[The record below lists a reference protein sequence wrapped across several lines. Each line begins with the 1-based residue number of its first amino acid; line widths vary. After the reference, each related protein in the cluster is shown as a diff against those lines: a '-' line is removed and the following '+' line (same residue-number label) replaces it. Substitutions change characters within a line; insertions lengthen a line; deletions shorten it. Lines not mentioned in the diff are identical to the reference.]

1 MPEIPGQNIPNP
13 IANFNE
19 PLQVPKDRPIKTRQ
33 TKEVVLGDATQQ
45 PFSAETELLGGFSG
59 FGGKASPYLTQYLPK
74 EKPTYATREVYKAA
88 FEKENTIVSGVADR
102 INGTAF
108 SNTIDPNF
116 NSANYVYNN
125 IRDTKYATYF
135 ERFLSVNNEEDAI
148 KLQQRID
155 REEQNNEIIES
166 SGWKGWGASLIAGI
180 VDPINFIP
188 VFNTASKSVR
198 IGKLLTGA
206 SKTAIAGAGGVALTE
221 GILQAQQETRT
232 AQESVVNIA
241 GGAVLGGILGGAGA
255 LLSKRK
261 FNSIT
266 KKLEQDIGDGEAKIK
281 INPEAQ
287 KVEMLG
293 EGGSVGAAKVESELP
308 PLQKYYQDVYVKQE
322 LEANRAP
329 LPYNEFAI
337 KAEGLA
343 PVLGGETATKIVKT
357 IGEIPFV
364 GKTTQK
370 LIKSVAKL
378 DRISPNLRIL
388 NAEYS
393 SKAKEVLQK
402 LTTTGMSTFK
412 NELGI
417 ANQQSVW
424 ISRKQLVAPLENEA
438 LPAVNKFYKD
448 YIDRVKKEGGE
459 PKKRIDF
466 EKEITRAM
474 NYEDSSEIPEV
485 IQSAQIYRKTTLD
498 FLSGKAENQGILKL
512 KKFDIGKSYFP
523 QNWNKTQVIANEA
536 KLADILSN
544 KIKNTIIPN
553 IKNLFNKKERDVL
566 SEINDLSAQE
576 IELQDYLDKFKKE
589 ADVKLTDKELAIL
602 DKFKEAKKIIRTV
615 KPKSLLQ
622 WIKETGGIYDY
633 GGELKA
639 MGITS
644 RTNPGLLRKN
654 LTRQSGQDDV
664 ALRAWEAGYFVGQER
679 PTVNDLLDLIDREA
693 GGEKVY
699 SEFELDK
706 FAEIDYAGNVFEEIE
721 IMGYDIKNIEANS
734 KKKTTKELLSKE
746 VSKEVSKS
754 NILLDSINPTGSVF
768 SEYNPKERATAN
780 LANNITTLDKTM
792 RVDPNKIIT
801 IYRGA
806 PEKQGK
812 IVAGDFITTN
822 FQLAKDYAGDGIVLK
837 KEVKASEILDDI
849 EDPLMEEYIYR
860 PEIMNIIEKEGEQ
873 LSNDINV
880 KKLLIEK
887 ELELIKSKKS
897 RLSNRFEDDKQIF
910 RATFE
915 DVGDIQDYTD
925 EVVDSI
931 LANLKKEKYG
941 NTYSDF
947 TIAERGPLKRR
958 ALDFLEYDEIADFLN
973 NDATE
978 VVKNY
983 ARIMSTD
990 IELAKAF
997 DNDLTLQNSLDD
1009 IADEYS
1015 KATKEAKTPEERI
1028 KISKE
1033 KKRIIADVEAIRD
1046 ILRGNYG
1053 NPEDPDSIITR
1064 TFQSARKL
1072 NFLQK
1077 MGGVVIS
1084 SISDMA
1090 NPIAIHG
1097 FKRWTPALQNLI
1109 TNIQGIKLN
1118 VAEAKLAGN
1127 IIEKTTLGRMS
1138 SMAEIGDPFHSGRSS
1153 FERLLDNGVK
1163 LMSKINLMPLWNDAN
1178 KSFSS
1183 VITQQRIINESINW
1197 TNKTIKE
1204 NDRTYLSFLGIGENE
1219 ANIINEQIN
1228 KFGYK
1233 DGNLWVANTKDWDDY
1248 GAVFNFRNA
1257 LNTDVERTI
1266 VSLGAGDIPLFM
1278 NKEIGK
1284 TIGQFKSFAFASTQQ
1299 VLIARLQQK
1308 DMAALSGFI
1317 SAISLGMLTYYLKTI
1332 GAGKEPSQDIN
1343 KWIVEGIDRSG
1354 YLGILM
1360 EVNNISEKVTGGK
1373 VGINA
1378 LIDGEVMS
1386 RYASRNITSTLLGP
1400 TLGQVQDATS
1410 ISSAI
1415 SKGEITET
1423 DVKDFRQF
1431 LPYQNL
1437 FYLRSIFDE
1446 MEDSL
1451 KETVANK

>member
-1 MPEIPGQNIPNP
+1 MPEIPGQTTQNP
-13 IANFNE
+13 IVNFNE
-19 PLQVPKDRPIKTRQ
+19 PLQVPKDRPIKTKQ
-33 TKEVVLGDATQQ
+33 TKEIVLGDATQQ
-45 PFSAETELLGGFSG
+45 PFSAETELLGGFGG
-59 FGGKASPYLTQYLPK
+59 FNGKASPYLTRYLPK

-88 FEKENTIVSGVADR
+88 FEKENTVVSGVADT

-108 SNTIDPNF
+108 SNTVNPDF
-116 NSANYVYNN
+116 NSANYVYDN
-125 IRDTKYATYF
+125 IRDTKYETYF

-166 SGWKGWGASLIAGI
+166 SGWRGWTASLIAGI
-180 VDPINFIP
+180 ADPINFIP

-198 IGKLLTGA
+198 IGKILSGA

-232 AQESVVNIA
+232 AEESAVNIA

-261 FNSIT
+261 FNSIS
-266 KKLEQDIGDGEAKIK
+266 KKFEQDIGNKEPEIK

-287 KVEMLG
+287 KVENK
-293 EGGSVGAAKVESELP
+293 SIGAAQVKDTD
-308 PLQKYYQDVYVKQE
+308 PLKMFYNETYIKDEVM
-322 LEANRAP
+322 AGRTP
-329 LPYNEFAI
+329 LSFEEFAI

-343 PVLGGETATKIVKT
+343 PVLGGETATNLIEA
-357 IGEIPFV
+357 IGRTPVI

-370 LIKSVAKL
+370 FIKSIAKL

-402 LTTTGMSTFK
+402 LTTTGMTTFK

-424 ISRKQLVAPLENEA
+424 ISRKQLVAPLENEG
-438 LPAVNKFYKD
+438 LPAVNKLYKD

-459 PKKRIDF
+459 VKKRIEF
-466 EKEITRAM
+466 EKEIVRAM
-474 NYEDSSEIPEV
+474 NYGDISNIPEV
-485 IQSAQIYRKTTLD
+485 VKSAQIYRNTTLD
-498 FLSGKAENQGILKL
+498 PLSKKAVEQGILKL

-523 QNWNKTQVIANEA
+523 QSWNKTQVIANEG
-536 KLADILSN
+536 KLANILSN
-544 KIKNTIIPN
+544 KIKNTIIPS
-553 IKNLFNKKERDVL
+553 IKNSFKKKERDVL
-566 SEINDLSAQE
+566 SEINDLSAQQV
-576 IELQDYLDKFKKE
+576 ELEDYLNKFVE
-589 ADVKLTDKELAIL
+589 EVDVKLTDKELQIL
-602 DKFKEAKKIIRTV
+602 DRFKEAKRIIRTV

-639 MGITS
+639 MGITN

-654 LTRQSGQDDV
+654 RTRESGQDDV
-664 ALRAWEAGYFVGQER
+664 ALRAWEAGYFIGEER

-699 SEFELDK
+699 SQFELDK
-706 FAEIDYAGNVFEEIE
+706 LDEINYANNVFEEID

-746 VSKEVSKS
+746 VSE
-754 NILLDSINPTGSVF
+754 
-768 SEYNPKERATAN
+768 EPK
-780 LANNITTLDKTM
+780 L
-792 RVDPNKIIT
+792 
-801 IYRGA
+801 
-806 PEKQGK
+806 
-812 IVAGDFITTN
+812 
-822 FQLAKDYAGDGIVLK
+822 
-837 KEVKASEILDDI
+837 
-849 EDPLMEEYIYR
+849 
-860 PEIMNIIEKEGEQ
+860 
-873 LSNDINV
+873 LSNDIKV

-887 ELELIKSKKS
+887 ELELIKSKRS
-897 RLSNRFEDDKQIF
+897 RLNERLKEEKIAFNSRFEEIN
-910 RATFE
+910 
-915 DVGDIQDYTD
+915 DIADYTD

-947 TIAERGPLKRR
+947 TVAERGPLKRR

-1028 KISKE
+1028 KIGKE
-1033 KKRIIADVEAIRD
+1033 KNRVIADVEAIRD

-1084 SISDMA
+1084 SMSDVA

-1097 FKRWTPALQNLI
+1097 FKRWAPALQSLI

-1178 KSFSS
+1178 KSFAG
-1183 VITQQRIINESINW
+1183 VISQQRIINESINW
-1197 TNKTIKE
+1197 SKQAIKQ
-1204 NDRTYLSFLGIGENE
+1204 NDRTYLSFLGIGEDE
-1219 ANIINEQIN
+1219 AKIINEQIN

-1233 DGNLWVANTKDWDDY
+1233 DGDLWVANTKNWDDAE
-1248 GAVFNFRNA
+1248 AVFNFRNA
-1257 LNTDVERTI
+1257 LNTDIERTI

-1278 NKEIGK
+1278 NTEVGK

-1332 GAGKEPSQDIN
+1332 GAGRELSQDPN
-1343 KWIVEGIDRSG
+1343 KWIIEGLDRSG

-1373 VGINA
+1373 VGVNA

-1386 RYASRNITSTLLGP
+1386 RYASRNITSTLIGP
-1400 TLGQVQDATS
+1400 TAGQVSDATS
-1410 ISSAI
+1410 ISAAI
-1415 SKGEITET
+1415 FKGEITEA

-1451 KETVANK
+1451 KETIANK

>member
-1 MPEIPGQNIPNP
+1 MPEIPGQNIPNT
-13 IANFNE
+13 IANFDE
-19 PLQVPKDRPIKTRQ
+19 PLQVPKDRPVKTRQ

-59 FGGKASPYLTQYLPK
+59 KLGAVNNEGASPYLTQYLPK

-88 FEKENTIVSGVADR
+88 FEKENTIVSGVADT

-148 KLQQRID
+148 KLQKRID

-232 AQESVVNIA
+232 AEESAVNIA

-266 KKLEQDIGDGEAKIK
+266 KKLEQDIGNKEPEIK
-281 INPEAQ
+281 INPETQ
-287 KVEMLG
+287 KVVN
-293 EGGSVGAAKVESELP
+293 GGSVGAAKVENNILEKLYYDIYTNKNTISPYDELKLLSSEELKAKLKEKNLLSVLDAT
-308 PLQKYYQDVYVKQE
+308 PLSLQE
-322 LEANRAP
+322 
-329 LPYNEFAI
+329 FKI
-337 KAEGLA
+337 KAEGLSSII
-343 PVLGGETATKIVKT
+343 GGKTATKLTDSLSKIPIV
-357 IGEIPFV
+357 GSA
-364 GKTTQK
+364 TQK
-370 LIKSVAKL
+370 FVKLIAKL

-438 LPAVNKFYKD
+438 LPAVNKLYKE

-466 EKEITRAM
+466 EKEIVRAM
-474 NYEDSSEIPEV
+474 NYEDSSNIPEV
-485 IQSAQIYRKTTLD
+485 VKSAQIYRKTTLD
-498 FLSGKAENQGILKL
+498 PLSDKAVEQGILKL
-512 KKFDIGKSYFP
+512 KKFDTGRSYFP

-544 KIKNTIIPN
+544 KIKNTIIPS
-553 IKNLFNKKERDVL
+553 IKNSFNKKERDVL
-566 SEINDLSAQE
+566 SEINDLSAQQA
-576 IELQDYLDKFKKE
+576 ELQDYLDKFKKE

-633 GGELKA
+633 GGELRA
-639 MGITS
+639 MGIKS

-654 LTRQSGQDDV
+654 LTRQSGQDYV

-693 GGEKVY
+693 SGEKVY

-706 FAEIDYAGNVFEEIE
+706 MAKIDYAGNVFEEIE

-746 VSKEVSKS
+746 VSKE
-754 NILLDSINPTGSVF
+754 G
-768 SEYNPKERATAN
+768 
-780 LANNITTLDKTM
+780 
-792 RVDPNKIIT
+792 
-801 IYRGA
+801 G
-806 PEKQGK
+806 
-812 IVAGDFITTN
+812 
-822 FQLAKDYAGDGIVLK
+822 
-837 KEVKASEILDDI
+837 
-849 EDPLMEEYIYR
+849 
-860 PEIMNIIEKEGEQ
+860 Q

-887 ELELIKSKKS
+887 EIGLIKAKKT
-897 RLSNRFEDDKQIF
+897 RLSNRLEDDKQIF

-915 DVGDIQDYTD
+915 DVGNIQDYTD

-1077 MGGVVIS
+1077 MGGIVIS
-1084 SISDMA
+1084 SISDIA

-1197 TNKTIKE
+1197 SNKTIKE

-1219 ANIINEQIN
+1219 AKRINEQIN

-1332 GAGKEPSQDIN
+1332 GAGKEPSQDPN
-1343 KWIVEGIDRSG
+1343 KWIVEGLDRSG

-1360 EVNNISEKVTGGK
+1360 EVNNISERATGGK

-1378 LIDGEVMS
+1378 LIDGEIMS

-1415 SKGEITET
+1415 SKGEITGT

-1451 KETVANK
+1451 KETIANK

>member
-1 MPEIPGQNIPNP
+1 
-13 IANFNE
+13 
-19 PLQVPKDRPIKTRQ
+19 
-33 TKEVVLGDATQQ
+33 
-45 PFSAETELLGGFSG
+45 
-59 FGGKASPYLTQYLPK
+59 
-74 EKPTYATREVYKAA
+74 
-88 FEKENTIVSGVADR
+88 
-102 INGTAF
+102 
-108 SNTIDPNF
+108 
-116 NSANYVYNN
+116 
-125 IRDTKYATYF
+125 
-135 ERFLSVNNEEDAI
+135 
-148 KLQQRID
+148 
-155 REEQNNEIIES
+155 
-166 SGWKGWGASLIAGI
+166 
-180 VDPINFIP
+180 
-188 VFNTASKSVR
+188 
-198 IGKLLTGA
+198 
-206 SKTAIAGAGGVALTE
+206 
-221 GILQAQQETRT
+221 
-232 AQESVVNIA
+232 
-241 GGAVLGGILGGAGA
+241 
-255 LLSKRK
+255 
-261 FNSIT
+261 
-266 KKLEQDIGDGEAKIK
+266 
-281 INPEAQ
+281 
-287 KVEMLG
+287 
-293 EGGSVGAAKVESELP
+293 GGSVGAAKVESEL
-308 PLQKYYQDVYVKQE
+308 QKYYQDVYLKQE
-322 LEANRAP
+322 LEANRTP
-329 LPYNEFAI
+329 LPYNEFSI

-343 PVLGGETATKIVKT
+343 PVFGGKTATKIVKT
-357 IGEIPFV
+357 IGEIPFI

-370 LIKSVAKL
+370 LIKSIAKL

-466 EKEITRAM
+466 EKEIVRAM
-474 NYEDSSEIPEV
+474 NYGDSSEIPEV
-485 IQSAQIYRKTTLD
+485 VKSAQIYRSTALD
-498 FLSGKAENQGILKL
+498 PLSNMAVEQGILKL
-512 KKFDIGKSYFP
+512 KQFDIGKSYFP

-544 KIKNTIIPN
+544 KIKNTIIPS
-553 IKNLFNKKERDVL
+553 IKNSFNKKERDVL
-566 SEINDLSAQE
+566 SEINDLSAQQA
-576 IELQDYLDKFKKE
+576 ELQDYLDKFKKE
-589 ADVKLTDKELAIL
+589 VDVKLTDKELAIL

-654 LTRQSGQDDV
+654 LTKQSGQDYV
-664 ALRAWEAGYFVGQER
+664 ALRAWEAGYFVGEER

-746 VSKEVSKS
+746 VSKE
-754 NILLDSINPTGSVF
+754 G
-768 SEYNPKERATAN
+768 
-780 LANNITTLDKTM
+780 
-792 RVDPNKIIT
+792 
-801 IYRGA
+801 G
-806 PEKQGK
+806 
-812 IVAGDFITTN
+812 
-822 FQLAKDYAGDGIVLK
+822 
-837 KEVKASEILDDI
+837 
-849 EDPLMEEYIYR
+849 
-860 PEIMNIIEKEGEQ
+860 Q

-887 ELELIKSKKS
+887 EIGLIKAKKT

-947 TIAERGPLKRR
+947 TIAKRGPLKRR

-1097 FKRWTPALQNLI
+1097 FKRWAPALQNLI

-1197 TNKTIKE
+1197 SNKTIKE
-1204 NDRTYLSFLGIGENE
+1204 NDRTYLSFLGIGEDE
-1219 ANIINEQIN
+1219 ARIINKQIN

-1248 GAVFNFRNA
+1248 KAVFNFRNA

-1278 NKEIGK
+1278 NREVGK

-1332 GAGKEPSQDIN
+1332 GAGKEPSQDPN
-1343 KWIVEGIDRSG
+1343 KWIVEGLDRSG

-1423 DVKDFRQF
+1423 DIKDFRQF

-1451 KETVANK
+1451 KETIANK

>member
-1 MPEIPGQNIPNP
+1 MPEIPEQQNAKEPVINNSNNYKNFLPATP
-13 IANFNE
+13 DRFAGINFNE
-19 PLQVPKDRPIKTRQ
+19 PLQVPKDRPIKTKQ
-33 TKEVVLGDATQQ
+33 TKQIVLGDATQR
-45 PFSAETELLGGFSG
+45 PFSAETELLGGF
-59 FGGKASPYLTQYLPK
+59 GGKLGAVNNEGASPYLTQYLPK
-74 EKPTYATREVYKAA
+74 EKPTYATREVYRAA
-88 FEKENTIVSGVADR
+88 FEKENTVVSGVADT

-125 IRDTKYATYF
+125 IRNTKYETYF

-166 SGWKGWGASLIAGI
+166 SGWRGWIASLIAGI
-180 VDPINFIP
+180 ADPINFIP
-188 VFNTASKSVR
+188 VFNTASKSVK
-198 IGKLLTGA
+198 IGKILSGA
-206 SKTAIAGAGGVALTE
+206 SKTAVAGAGGVALTE

-232 AQESVVNIA
+232 MQESAVNIA

-261 FNSIT
+261 FNLIS
-266 KKLEQDIGDGEAKIK
+266 KKFEQDIGNKEPEIK
-281 INPEAQ
+281 INPETQ
-287 KVEMLG
+287 KVENK
-293 EGGSVGAAKVESELP
+293 SIGAAQVKDTD
-308 PLQKYYQDVYVKQE
+308 PLKIF
-322 LEANRAP
+322 
-329 LPYNEFAI
+329 YNETYITDEIMAGRIPLSFEEFSI

-343 PVLGGETATKIVKT
+343 PVLGGKTATNLIEA
-357 IGEIPFV
+357 IGQTPVI

-370 LIKSVAKL
+370 FIKSIAKL

-388 NAEYS
+388 KAEYS

-402 LTTTGMSTFK
+402 LTTTGMTTFK

-424 ISRKQLVAPLENEA
+424 ISRKQLVAPLENEG
-438 LPAVNKFYKD
+438 LPAVNKLYKD
-448 YIDRVKKEGGE
+448 YIDYINRVKKEDNNNQPLAE
-459 PKKRIDF
+459 LKVKNRVEF
-466 EKEITRAM
+466 EKEIVRAM
-474 NYEDSSEIPEV
+474 NYGDVSNISQV
-485 IQSAQIYRKTTLD
+485 TQSAQIYRKTVLD
-498 FLSGKAENQGILKL
+498 PLSNMAVEQGILKL
-512 KKFDIGKSYFP
+512 KKFDTGKSYFP
-523 QNWNKTQVIANEA
+523 QSWNKTQVIANEG
-536 KLADILSN
+536 KLANILSN
-544 KIKNTIIPN
+544 KIKNTIIPS
-553 IKNLFNKKERDVL
+553 IKNSFKKKERDVL
-566 SEINDLSAQE
+566 SEINDLLSQQV
-576 IELQDYLDKFKKE
+576 ELEDYLDKFVKKV
-589 ADVKLTDKELAIL
+589 DVKLTDKELQIL
-602 DKFKEAKKIIRTV
+602 DKFKEAKRILKTV

-622 WIKETGGIYDY
+622 WIKENGGIYDY

-654 LTRQSGQDDV
+654 RTRESGQDDV
-664 ALRAWEAGYFVGQER
+664 ALRAWEAGYFIGEER

-699 SEFELDK
+699 SEHELDK
-706 FAEIDYAGNVFEEIE
+706 IAEIDYANNVFEEIDM
-721 IMGYDIKNIEANS
+721 MGYDIKNIEANS

-746 VSKEVSKS
+746 VSEEPKS
-754 NILLDSINPTGSVF
+754 
-768 SEYNPKERATAN
+768 
-780 LANNITTLDKTM
+780 
-792 RVDPNKIIT
+792 
-801 IYRGA
+801 
-806 PEKQGK
+806 
-812 IVAGDFITTN
+812 
-822 FQLAKDYAGDGIVLK
+822 
-837 KEVKASEILDDI
+837 
-849 EDPLMEEYIYR
+849 
-860 PEIMNIIEKEGEQ
+860 
-873 LSNDINV
+873 LSNDIKV

-897 RLSNRFEDDKQIF
+897 RLSERLKEEQVAFRSKFEEIN
-910 RATFE
+910 
-915 DVGDIQDYTD
+915 DIADYTD

-947 TIAERGPLKRR
+947 TVAERGPLKRR

-1028 KISKE
+1028 KIGKE
-1033 KKRIIADVEAIRD
+1033 KNRVIADVEAIRD

-1084 SISDMA
+1084 SISDVA

-1097 FKRWTPALQNLI
+1097 FKRWAPALQNLI

-1178 KSFSS
+1178 KSFAG
-1183 VITQQRIINESINW
+1183 VISQQRIINESINW
-1197 TNKTIKE
+1197 SKQAIKQ
-1204 NDRTYLSFLGIGENE
+1204 NDRTYLSFLGIGEDE
-1219 ANIINEQIN
+1219 AKIINEQIN

-1233 DGNLWVANTKDWDDY
+1233 DGNLWVANTKNWDNAE
-1248 GAVFNFRNA
+1248 AVFNFRNA
-1257 LNTDVERTI
+1257 LNTDIERTI

-1278 NKEIGK
+1278 NTEVGK

-1317 SAISLGMLTYYLKTI
+1317 SAISLGMLVYYLKTI
-1332 GAGKEPSQDIN
+1332 GAGKELSQDPN
-1343 KWIVEGIDRSG
+1343 KWIIEGIDRSG

-1373 VGINA
+1373 VGVNA

-1386 RYASRNITSTLLGP
+1386 RYASRNITSTLIGP
-1400 TLGQVQDATS
+1400 TAGQVSDATS
-1410 ISSAI
+1410 ISAAI
-1415 SKGEITET
+1415 FKGEITEA

-1437 FYLRSIFDE
+1437 FYLRSVFDE

-1451 KETVANK
+1451 KETIANK

>member
-1 MPEIPGQNIPNP
+1 MPEIPGQNTKNP
-13 IANFNE
+13 IVNFKE

-33 TKEVVLGDATQQ
+33 TKEIVLGDATQQ
-45 PFSAETELLGGFSG
+45 PFSAETKLLGGFSG
-59 FGGKASPYLTQYLPK
+59 KLGAVNNEGASPYLTQYLPK
-74 EKPTYATREVYKAA
+74 EKPTYKTREVYKAA
-88 FEKENTIVSGVADR
+88 FEKENTIVSGVADT
-102 INGTAF
+102 INGTSF
-108 SNTIDPNF
+108 SNVIDPNF

-125 IRDTKYATYF
+125 IRDTKYETYF
-135 ERFLSVNNEEDAI
+135 ERFLAVNNEEDAI

-166 SGWKGWGASLIAGI
+166 SGWRGWGASLIAGI

-221 GILQAQQETRT
+221 GILQSQQETRT
-232 AQESVVNIA
+232 AEESMVNIA

-266 KKLEQDIGDGEAKIK
+266 KKLEQDIGDREAKIK

-287 KVEMLG
+287 KVEIKPVADK
-293 EGGSVGAAKVESELP
+293 SVGAMENINEIK
-308 PLQKYYQDVYVKQE
+308 KYYNDVYVKQE
-322 LEANRAP
+322 LEANRTP
-329 LPYNEFAI
+329 LSYNEFVI

-343 PVLGGETATKIVKT
+343 PVLGGETATKIVKA
-357 IGEIPFV
+357 IGQTPVI

-378 DRISPNLRIL
+378 DKISPNLRIL

-466 EKEITRAM
+466 EKEIVRAM
-474 NYEDSSEIPEV
+474 NYGDSSNIPEV
-485 IQSAQIYRKTTLD
+485 VKSAQIYRKTTLNP
-498 FLSGKAENQGILKL
+498 LSDKAVEQGILKL
-512 KKFDIGKSYFP
+512 KKFKAGKSYFP
-523 QNWNKTQVIANEA
+523 QSWNKTQVVVNEA

-544 KIKNTIIPN
+544 KIKNTIIPS
-553 IKNLFNKKERDVL
+553 IKNSFKKKERDVL
-566 SEINDLSAQE
+566 SKINDLSAQQA
-576 IELQDYLDKFKKE
+576 ELQDYLDKFRKE
-589 ADVKLTDKELAIL
+589 ADVKLTDKELQIL
-602 DKFKEAKKIIRTV
+602 DKFKDAKKIIRTV

-622 WIKETGGIYDY
+622 WIKENGGIYDY

-639 MGITS
+639 MGITNK
-644 RTNPGLLRKN
+644 TNPGLLRKN
-654 LTRQSGQDDV
+654 LTKESSQDDV

-679 PTVNDLLDLIDREA
+679 PMINDLLNLIEREA
-693 GGEKVY
+693 SGEKIY
-699 SEFELDK
+699 SEFELAKID
-706 FAEIDYAGNVFEEIE
+706 EIDYAGNVFEEIDQ
-721 IMGYDIKNIEANS
+721 MGYDIKNLEANS
-734 KKKTTKELLSKE
+734 KKKTTRELL
-746 VSKEVSKS
+746 SKEVSKS
-754 NILLDSINPTGSVF
+754 NILLDTINPTGSVV

-780 LANNITTLDKTM
+780 LANNITTLDKSM
-792 RVDPNKIIT
+792 GVDPDTIIT

-812 IVAGDFITTN
+812 IVAGDYITTN
-822 FQLAKDYAGDGIVLK
+822 FQLAKDYARDGVVLK

-887 ELELIKSKKS
+887 EIELIKAKKTRLDERYKNDKIDFNSKFK
-897 RLSNRFEDDKQIF
+897 
-910 RATFE
+910 

-931 LANLKKEKYG
+931 LANLKQEKYG

-947 TIAERGPLKRR
+947 TIAKRGPLKHRE
-958 ALDFLEYDEIADFLN
+958 LDFLEYDEIADFLN
-973 NDATE
+973 KDATE
-978 VVKNY
+978 IVKNY

-997 DNDLTLQNSLDD
+997 DGDLTLKNDLDN

-1028 KISKE
+1028 KINKE
-1033 KKRIIADVEAIRD
+1033 KKRIIADIEAIRD

-1084 SISDMA
+1084 SISDIA

-1097 FKRWTPALQNLI
+1097 FKRWAPALQNLI
-1109 TNIQGIKLN
+1109 TNIKGIKLN

-1153 FERLLDNGVK
+1153 FERLIDNGVK

-1197 TNKTIKE
+1197 ANKTIKE

-1219 ANIINEQIN
+1219 AKTINQQIN

-1233 DGNLWVANTKDWDDY
+1233 DKNLWVANTKDWDNQQ
-1248 GAVFNFRNA
+1248 AVFNFRNA

-1266 VSLGAGDIPLFM
+1266 VSLGAGDVPLLM

-1299 VLIARLQQK
+1299 ILIARLQQK

-1332 GAGKEPSQDIN
+1332 GAGKEPSEDIN

-1415 SKGEITET
+1415 FKGEITET

-1437 FYLRSIFDE
+1437 FYLRFIFDE
-1446 MEDSL
+1446 MQDSL
-1451 KETVANK
+1451 KETVVN

>member
-1 MPEIPGQNIPNP
+1 MSFIDCVNSKIKSNVLEPSRAERVKQDYEQLFQKYRVEMGDIKAARQSATETAGATKQRLAEQKIKSIRAALDQEKILKGYDVYKKSLKEGEIPLNI
-13 IANFNE
+13 
-19 PLQVPKDRPIKTRQ
+19 K
-33 TKEVVLGDATQQ
+33 
-45 PFSAETELLGGFSG
+45 
-59 FGGKASPYLTQYLPK
+59 
-74 EKPTYATREVYKAA
+74 
-88 FEKENTIVSGVADR
+88 
-102 INGTAF
+102 
-108 SNTIDPNF
+108 
-116 NSANYVYNN
+116 
-125 IRDTKYATYF
+125 
-135 ERFLSVNNEEDAI
+135 
-148 KLQQRID
+148 
-155 REEQNNEIIES
+155 
-166 SGWKGWGASLIAGI
+166 
-180 VDPINFIP
+180 
-188 VFNTASKSVR
+188 
-198 IGKLLTGA
+198 
-206 SKTAIAGAGGVALTE
+206 
-221 GILQAQQETRT
+221 
-232 AQESVVNIA
+232 
-241 GGAVLGGILGGAGA
+241 
-255 LLSKRK
+255 
-261 FNSIT
+261 
-266 KKLEQDIGDGEAKIK
+266 
-281 INPEAQ
+281 
-287 KVEMLG
+287 
-293 EGGSVGAAKVESELP
+293 
-308 PLQKYYQDVYVKQE
+308 
-322 LEANRAP
+322 
-329 LPYNEFAI
+329 EFAI

-343 PVLGGETATKIVKT
+343 PVLGGKTATKIVKT

-364 GKTTQK
+364 GKATQK
-370 LIKSVAKL
+370 FIKSIAKL

-466 EKEITRAM
+466 EKEIVRAM
-474 NYEDSSEIPEV
+474 NYEDSSNIPEV
-485 IQSAQIYRKTTLD
+485 VKSAQIYRKTTLD
-498 FLSGKAENQGILKL
+498 PLSNKAVEQGILKL
-512 KKFDIGKSYFP
+512 KKFDTGKSYFP

-544 KIKNTIIPN
+544 KIKNTIIPS
-553 IKNLFNKKERDVL
+553 IKNSFNKKERDVL
-566 SEINDLSAQE
+566 SEINDLSAQQA
-576 IELQDYLDKFKKE
+576 ELQDYLDKFKKE

-602 DKFKEAKKIIRTV
+602 DKFKDAKKIIKTV

-664 ALRAWEAGYFVGQER
+664 ALRAWEAGYFIGEER

-706 FAEIDYAGNVFEEIE
+706 FAEIDYADNVFEEIE
-721 IMGYDIKNIEANS
+721 IMGYDIKNIEVNS

-746 VSKEVSKS
+746 VSKE
-754 NILLDSINPTGSVF
+754 G
-768 SEYNPKERATAN
+768 
-780 LANNITTLDKTM
+780 
-792 RVDPNKIIT
+792 
-801 IYRGA
+801 G
-806 PEKQGK
+806 
-812 IVAGDFITTN
+812 
-822 FQLAKDYAGDGIVLK
+822 
-837 KEVKASEILDDI
+837 
-849 EDPLMEEYIYR
+849 
-860 PEIMNIIEKEGEQ
+860 Q

-887 ELELIKSKKS
+887 EIGLIKAKKT

-1072 NFLQK
+1072 NFLQQ

-1084 SISDMA
+1084 SISDIA

-1097 FKRWTPALQNLI
+1097 FKRWAPALQNLI
-1109 TNIQGIKLN
+1109 TNIKGIKLN

-1127 IIEKTTLGRMS
+1127 IIEKTTLGRIS
-1138 SMAEIGDPFHSGRSS
+1138 SIAEIGDPFHSGRSS

-1163 LMSKINLMPLWNDAN
+1163 LMSKINLMPLWNDTH

-1197 TNKTIKE
+1197 SNKTIKE

-1219 ANIINEQIN
+1219 AKRINKQIN

-1317 SAISLGMLTYYLKTI
+1317 SAVSLGMLTYYLKTI

-1360 EVNNISEKVTGGK
+1360 EVNNISERATGGK

-1400 TLGQVQDATS
+1400 TLGQVQDAFS

-1415 SKGEITET
+1415 FKGEITKT

-1446 MEDSL
+1446 MQDSL